1 MKRNEA
7 RSPRSSDPVEE
18 ADLCAQLWHRGGAVG
33 GPRRSGGALGWLSAG
48 AGDSQGWGIGCRRG
62 GRAAQDNP
70 TAHPEELVGAMLPKQ
85 EGRAGERGAA
95 EKLGEGSLRRPPEG
109 AGPVLQA
116 RGLSE
121 DLRRAVTQPGTE
133 WDGRSGL

>member
-1 MKRNEA
+1 MRPGLRGVPTRWRRRIYARNSGTEA
-7 RSPRSSDPVEE
+7 APWGVLGE
-18 ADLCAQLWHRGGAVG
+18 AVG
-33 GPRRSGGALGWLSAG
+33 HLAGFLRGRETVKGGELAAEE
-48 AGDSQGWGIGCRRG
+48 G